1 MGTVT
6 DEDAAIQNIWKSEFV
21 GENSAMQDETKI
33 KHATDELAYDRFF
46 AKVGNIM

>member
-1 MGTVT
+1 
-6 DEDAAIQNIWKSEFV
+6 
-21 GENSAMQDETKI
+21 MQDETKI